1 MHTRGGGSQ
10 EGGEGLSWEITVSGF
25 GGQGVLF
32 IGRLL
37 MESAF
42 RSGKE
47 VSWLPY
53 YSGEKRGGMCTCF
66 VNISDERIGS
76 IFITHPDIAVAMNP
90 AAMKIL
96 EPAVKTGGLLV
107 VNESLIK
114 NKSARRDI
122 KAVYVPTVEASKEV
136 GDESVGNLVALGAII
151 ANSQL
156 VTTTSIIKV
165 LNQILSKD
173 KHQLE
178 LNKAAL
184 LKGCEYS

>member
-1 MHTRGGGSQ
+1 M
-10 EGGEGLSWEITVSGF
+10 SWEITLSGF

-37 MESAF
+37 MEASFAA
-42 RSGKE
+42 GQQ

-76 IFITHPDIAVAMNP
+76 IFIAHPDIAVAMNP
-90 AAMKIL
+90 AAYALL
-96 EPAVKTGGLLV
+96 EPDVKPDGLLI

-114 NKSARRDI
+114 TKSQRPDL
-122 KAVYVPTVEASKEV
+122 KVVYVPIVEMSKEL
-136 GDESVGNLVALGAII
+136 GDESVGNMIALGAIL
-151 ANSQL
+151 ANAPV
-156 VTTTSIIKV
+156 VTTSSIIKV
-165 LNQILSKD
+165 LNQMMSKN
-173 KHQLE
+173 KAQLE

-184 LKGCEYS
+184 LKGCAIS

>member
-1 MHTRGGGSQ
+1 M
-10 EGGEGLSWEITVSGF
+10 SWGITISGF

-37 MESAF
+37 IESGFNA
-42 RSGKE
+42 GQE

-53 YSGEKRGGMCTCF
+53 YSGEKRGGMCTCY

-76 IFITHPDIAVAMNP
+76 IFVTHPDIAVAMNP

-96 EPAVKTGGLLV
+96 EPAVKTGGVLV

-114 NKSARRDI
+114 NKTARRDI

-136 GDESVGNLVALGAII
+136 GDESVGNLVALGAVIG
-151 ANSQL
+151 ATQ
-156 VTTTSIIKV
+156 VTTASSIIKV

-173 KHQLE
+173 KRQLE

-184 LKGCEYS
+184 LKGCEYC

>member
-1 MHTRGGGSQ
+1 
-10 EGGEGLSWEITVSGF
+10 
-25 GGQGVLF
+25 
-32 IGRLL
+32 
-37 MESAF
+37 
-42 RSGKE
+42 
-47 VSWLPY
+47 
-53 YSGEKRGGMCTCF
+53 
-66 VNISDERIGS
+66 
-76 IFITHPDIAVAMNP
+76 MNP

-114 NKSARRDI
+114 TKTARRDI